1 MKSAR
6 IEAFTQRPEDIR
18 IVDVPIPEPGPGE
31 VRVRMIASPVH
42 PSDFHFVQGI
52 YYKALQR
59 VIWNHP
65 GVVADGRVYFDPQR
79 REECLAPPY
88 ALGRE
93 GVGIVEASGGG
104 LLARRLVGR
113 RVVVGGGP
121 PNGVWQE
128 HVTIA
133 ARRVM
138 PVPSNLADE
147 QAAMYLANPF
157 SACVLVREILKV
169 PRDGW
174 LLITAAGSALGKS
187 VVRMGR
193 RDGFR
198 TICVVR
204 SSANSAELTKLGA
217 DAVIETGRHDL
228 VDEVAR
234 LTGGQGVGYALDC
247 VGGKLASDVVR
258 CLGLSGRL
266 VLYGT
271 MAESPVELQPRDLM
285 MPMTRIEGF
294 YVGNWIA
301 RQSPLKLLGVLRTVK
316 RLTAEGLFETDV
328 SETYPLDQVATA
340 VAASLQPGR
349 TGKVMLRMG

>member
-18 IVDVPIPEPGPGE
+18 IVDVPIPEPGPGQ

-65 GVVADGRVYFDPQR
+65 GVSTDGRVYFDPER

-104 LLARRLVGR
+104 ILARRLVGR

-128 HVTIA
+128 HVAIA

-138 PVPSNLADE
+138 PVPAHLADE

-169 PRDGW
+169 PRDAW
-174 LLITAAGSALGKS
+174 LLVTAAGSALGKS
-187 VVRMGR
+187 VARMGR

-204 SSANSAELTKLGA
+204 SSAGSAELMKLGA
-217 DAVIETGRHDL
+217 DVVIETDRHDL
-228 VDEVAR
+228 IAEVAR
-234 LTGGQGVGYALDC
+234 LTAGQGVRYALDC

-258 CLGLSGRL
+258 CLGLDGRL

-316 RLTAEGLFETDV
+316 RLTAEGLFETEV
-328 SETYPLDQVATA
+328 SETYPLDRVAAA
-340 VAASLQPGR
+340 VAASLQAGR
-349 TGKVMLRMG
+349 TGKVMLRIG